1 MSSIAFVVRIVILSL
16 ITNRLRFV
24 RKIMIQKVI
33 SFMEKH
39 NMILESDLV
48 AAGVSGGAD
57 SLCLLFVLL
66 EYKKKI
72 PFDLVVVHV
81 NHGLRQEAALEAEFV
96 KEICDNR
103 NIPFFLKET
112 DVKKIAQK
120 EHLSEE
126 EAGRKVRYSAFEEAL
141 KLYQK
146 DRSKEGE
153 CKIAVAHHQND
164 VAETVMFHMF
174 RGTGIYGMSGI
185 LPVNNNI
192 IRPLLSV
199 SRREI
204 EDFLTSRGQSWCI
217 DYTNEED
224 TYTRNKIRH
233 HILGYA
239 DREIN
244 ERATEHVAK
253 AAAQMASMR
262 QYLET
267 EVSKIMERAVVVSND
282 GMSVDI
288 AELKKYPELLQGQL
302 ILTVINTVSPGRK
315 DVGSKHV
322 QDILELLEK
331 SGSKKIDLPGSLE
344 AVKEYETLWIKK
356 QNNCNPEDKG
366 VYTEGTK
373 DLPDEIQELESGKS
387 YFLKDGSVLEIFL
400 IDAVDFKGIEENKYT
415 KYFDYDRIN
424 HCLTLRFRQSGDY
437 MTINDRE
444 QKKTLKEYFINEKIP
459 ASIRSEIPLIADGN
473 HILWAIGYRIST
485 YYKVTPETRKIVQ
498 MIIRRNEHGRE
509 N

>member
-1 MSSIAFVVRIVILSL
+1 
-16 ITNRLRFV
+16 
-24 RKIMIQKVI
+24 MIQKVI

-66 EYKKKI
+66 EYQKKV
-72 PFDLVVVHV
+72 PFDLIVVHV
-81 NHGLRQEAALEAEFV
+81 NHGLRQEAAPEAEFV
-96 KEICDNR
+96 KGICDDR
-103 NIPFFLKET
+103 KIPFFLKEA
-112 DVKKIAQK
+112 DVSRLAKD

-146 DRSKEGE
+146 DRPKKSG

-164 VAETVMFHMF
+164 VAETVMFHLF

-199 SRREI
+199 SRKEI
-204 EDFLTSRGQSWCI
+204 EEFLTSRGQSWCI
-217 DYTNEED
+217 DHTNEED

-239 DREIN
+239 DKEIN
-244 ERATEHVAK
+244 DRATEHVAK
-253 AAAQMASMR
+253 AAAQMASLR

-267 EVSKIMERAVVVSND
+267 EVSKIMEQVVEVSKD

-288 AELKKYPELLQGQL
+288 TELKKYPELLQAQL
-302 ILTVINTVSPGRK
+302 ILTVISKVIPGRK
-315 DVGSKHV
+315 DIGSKHV

-331 SGSKKIDLPGSLE
+331 SGSKKIDLPGNLE
-344 AVKEYETLWIKK
+344 AVKEYEVLWIRR
-356 QNNCNPEDKG
+356 QNICTSEDKTVVKG
-366 VYTEGTK
+366 DTS
-373 DLPDEIQELESGKS
+373 DLSDEIQELESGKS
-387 YFLKDGSVLEIFL
+387 YLLKDGSILEISF
-400 IDAVDFKGIEENKYT
+400 IDAGDFKGIEENKYT
-415 KYFDYDRIN
+415 KYFDYDKIN
-424 HCLTLRFRQSGDY
+424 SCLTLRFRQSGDY
-437 MTINDRE
+437 MTINE
-444 QKKTLKEYFINEKIP
+444 QAQKKSLKEYFINEKVP
-459 ASIRSEIPLIADGN
+459 VSTRSHIPLIADGN
-473 HILWAIGYRIST
+473 HILWAIGYRISA
-485 YYKVTPETRKIVQ
+485 YYKVTPKTRKIVQ

>member
-1 MSSIAFVVRIVILSL
+1 M
-16 ITNRLRFV
+16 

-66 EYKKKI
+66 EYRKKV

-81 NHGLRQEAALEAEFV
+81 NHGLRQEAASEAEFV
-96 KEICDNR
+96 KEICDSR
-103 NIPFFLKET
+103 KIPFFLKES
-112 DVKKIAQK
+112 DVGRLAKE

-141 KLYQK
+141 KFYQK
-146 DRSKEGE
+146 DTCKERE

-192 IRPLLSV
+192 VRPLLSV
-199 SRREI
+199 SRKEI
-204 EDFLTSRGQSWCI
+204 EEFLTSRGQSWCI

-253 AAAQMASMR
+253 TAAQMASLR
-262 QYLET
+262 QYLEA
-267 EVSKIMERAVVVSND
+267 EVSKIMEQAAEVSKH
-282 GMSVDI
+282 GVSVDI
-288 AELKKYPELLQGQL
+288 TELKKYPELLQEQL
-302 ILTVINTVSPGRK
+302 ILTVINKIIPGRK

-356 QNNCNPEDKG
+356 QNNGTPEDKG
-366 VYTEGTK
+366 VLTEAKK

-387 YFLKDGSVLEIFL
+387 YLLKDGSILEISL
-400 IDAVDFKGIEENKYT
+400 VEAADFKGIEENKYT

-424 HCLTLRFRQSGDY
+424 NCLTLRVRQSGDY

-444 QKKTLKEYFINEKIP
+444 QKKSLKEYFINEKIP

-473 HILWAIGYRIST
+473 HILWAIGYRISA
-485 YYKVTPETRKIVQ
+485 YYKVTPKTRKIVQ

>member
-1 MSSIAFVVRIVILSL
+1 
-16 ITNRLRFV
+16 
-24 RKIMIQKVI
+24 MIQKVI

-66 EYKKKI
+66 EYQKKV
-72 PFDLVVVHV
+72 PFDLAVVHV

-96 KEICDNR
+96 KKICDSR
-103 NIPFFLKET
+103 KVPFFLKEA
-112 DVKKIAQK
+112 DVKRLAKE

-126 EAGRKVRYSAFEEAL
+126 EAGRKVRYSAFEEVL

-146 DRSKEGE
+146 DRPGE
-153 CKIAVAHHQND
+153 RGCKIAVAHHQND
-164 VAETVMFHMF
+164 AAETVMFHMF

-199 SRREI
+199 SRKEI
-204 EDFLTSRGQSWCI
+204 ENFLTSRGQSWCI
-217 DYTNEED
+217 DHTNEED

-233 HILGYA
+233 HILEYA

-253 AAAQMASMR
+253 AAAQMVSLR

-267 EVSKIMERAVVVSND
+267 EVSKIMDQAVEVSND
-282 GMSVDI
+282 GVSIDI
-288 AELKKYPELLQGQL
+288 SELKKYPELLQGQL
-302 ILTVINTVSPGRK
+302 ILTAINTVIPGRK

-322 QDILELLEK
+322 QDILELSEK
-331 SGSKKIDLPGSLE
+331 SGSKKIDLPGNLE
-344 AVKEYETLWIKK
+344 AVKEYGTLWIKK
-356 QNNCNPEDKG
+356 QNIRNPEDKG
-366 VYTEGTK
+366 IPEKNIIG
-373 DLPDEIQELESGKS
+373 LPGEIQNLEFGKS
-387 YFLKDGSVLEIFL
+387 YLLSTGSVLEVSL
-400 IDAVDFKGIEENKYT
+400 IDATDFKGIEENKYT

-424 HCLTLRFRQSGDY
+424 NCLTLRFRQSGDY
-437 MTINDRE
+437 MTINE
-444 QKKTLKEYFINEKIP
+444 QAQKKSLKEYFINEKVP
-459 ASIRSEIPLIADGN
+459 VSTRSHIPLIADGN

-485 YYKVTPETRKIVQ
+485 YYKVTPKTRKIVQ

>member
-1 MSSIAFVVRIVILSL
+1 MVGFVILSL
-16 ITNRLRFV
+16 ITNKLRFV

-66 EYKKKI
+66 EYQKKV

-81 NHGLRQEAALEAEFV
+81 NHGLRKEAVREAEFV

-103 NIPFFLKET
+103 KIPFFLKEA
-112 DVKKIAQK
+112 DISRIARA
-120 EHLSEE
+120 ERLSEE

-141 KLYQK
+141 ELYRK
-146 DRSKEGE
+146 DRPEESGG
-153 CKIAVAHHQND
+153 KIAVAHHQND
-164 VAETVMFHMF
+164 VAETMMFHLF

-199 SRREI
+199 SRKEI
-204 EDFLTSRGQSWCI
+204 EEYLTSKGQSWCI

-244 ERATEHVAK
+244 DRATEHVAK
-253 AAAQMASMR
+253 AAARMASLR

-267 EVSKIMERAVVVSND
+267 EVSKIMERAVVVSGN
-282 GMSVDI
+282 GVSVDI
-288 AELKKYPELLQGQL
+288 TELKKYPELLQEQL

-331 SGSKKIDLPGSLE
+331 FGSKKIDLPGNLE
-344 AVKEYETLWIKK
+344 AVKEYGTLRIKK
-356 QNNCNPEDKG
+356 QNICSAGDKQIP
-366 VYTEGTK
+366 TEKTK
-373 DLPDEIQELESGKS
+373 GLPKEIQELEPGKS
-387 YFLKDGSVLEIFL
+387 YVLSDGSILEISL

-415 KYFDYDRIN
+415 KYFDYDKIN
-424 HCLTLRFRQSGDY
+424 NYLMLRFRQSGDY
-437 MTINDRE
+437 LVINE
-444 QKKTLKEYFINEKIP
+444 QGQKKSLKEYLVNEKVP
-459 ASIRSEIPLIADGN
+459 ASVRSHIPLIADGN
-473 HILWAIGYRIST
+473 HILWAIGYRISA

>member
-16 ITNRLRFV
+16 ITKRLRFV

-66 EYKKKI
+66 EYRKKV
-72 PFDLVVVHV
+72 PFDLIVVHV
-81 NHGLRQEAALEAEFV
+81 NHGLRQEAASEAEFV
-96 KEICDNR
+96 KEICDSKK
-103 NIPFFLKET
+103 IPFFLKET
-112 DVKKIAQK
+112 DVSRLAQE

-146 DRSKEGE
+146 DTCTERG

-217 DYTNEED
+217 DYTNHED

-239 DREIN
+239 DGEIN
-244 ERATEHVAK
+244 DRATEHVAK
-253 AAAQMASMR
+253 AASQMAALR
-262 QYLET
+262 QYLEI
-267 EVSKIMERAVVVSND
+267 EVAKIMDTTAIVSNE
-282 GMSVDI
+282 GV
-288 AELKKYPELLQGQL
+288 AVNVLELKKYPELLQGQL
-302 ILTVINTVSPGRK
+302 ILTAIGMVASGRK
-315 DVGSKHV
+315 DIGSKHV
-322 QDILELLEK
+322 QDILELMEK
-331 SGSKKIDLPGSLE
+331 SGSKKLDLPGDLE
-344 AVKEYETLWIKK
+344 VIKEYGTLWIKK
-356 QNNCNPEDKG
+356 QGDGIPEDKDVLTG
-366 VYTEGTK
+366 KTK
-373 DLPDEIQELESGKS
+373 DLLKEIQELESGKS
-387 YFLKDGSVLEIFL
+387 YLLKDGSILEIFFV
-400 IDAVDFKGIEENKYT
+400 DAVDFKGIEENKYT
-415 KYFDYDRIN
+415 KYFDYDKIN
-424 HCLTLRFRQSGDY
+424 SCLTLRFRQSGDY
-437 MTINDRE
+437 MTINDQG
-444 QKKTLKEYFINEKIP
+444 QKKSLKEYFINEKVP
-459 ASIRSEIPLIADGN
+459 ASIRSHIPLIADEN
-473 HILWAIGYRIST
+473 HILWAIGYRISA
-485 YYKVTPETRKIVQ
+485 YYKVTPKTRKIVQ

>member
-1 MSSIAFVVRIVILSL
+1 M
-16 ITNRLRFV
+16 

-39 NMILESDLV
+39 NMISESDLV

-66 EYKKKI
+66 EYQKKV

-96 KEICDNR
+96 KEICDSR
-103 NIPFFLKET
+103 KISFFLKET
-112 DVKKIAQK
+112 DVRKLAKE

-126 EAGRKVRYSAFEEAL
+126 ETGRKVRYSAFEEAL
-141 KLYQK
+141 KLYQQNK
-146 DRSKEGE
+146 CRVKG

-199 SRREI
+199 SRKEI
-204 EDFLTSRGQSWCI
+204 EEFLTLRGQNWCI
-217 DYTNEED
+217 DHTNEED

-253 AAAQMASMR
+253 AAAQMASLR

-267 EVSKIMERAVVVSND
+267 EVSKIMEQAVKVSKECV
-282 GMSVDI
+282 SIDI
-288 AELKKYPELLQGQL
+288 PELKKYPELLQSQL
-302 ILTVINTVSPGRK
+302 ILTAINVIIPGRK
-315 DVGSKHV
+315 DIGSKHV

-344 AVKEYETLWIKK
+344 AVKEYGILQIKR
-356 QNNCNPEDKG
+356 QNNCIPENKDILK
-366 VYTEGTK
+366 EEMK
-373 DLPDEIQELESGKS
+373 DLSYEIQELEFGKS
-387 YFLKDGSVLEIFL
+387 YLLKDGSILEVSVIE
-400 IDAVDFKGIEENKYT
+400 ATDFKKIEENKYT
-415 KYFDYDRIN
+415 KYFDYDKIN
-424 HCLTLRFRQSGDY
+424 NRLTLRFRQSGDY
-437 MTINDRE
+437 MTINE
-444 QKKTLKEYFINEKIP
+444 QGQKKSLKEYFINEKVP
-459 ASIRSEIPLIADGN
+459 AFTRSDIPLIADGN
-473 HILWAIGYRIST
+473 HILWTIGYRISA
-485 YYKVTPETRKIVQ
+485 YYKVTPETRRIVQ
-498 MIIRRNEHGRE
+498 MIIRRNEHGGE